1 MLKEVIL
8 SIKLVMLIMITLQ
21 HSNTATQPHSNAA
34 KQQESKTPK
43 TLHLNRGQRKPR
55 KLARAAGP
63 PNPSRTL
70 PGQIKPP
77 LVPV

>member
-55 KLARAAGP
+55 KLARAPRGP
-63 PNPSRTL
+63 PIP
-70 PGQIKPP
+70 PGPCPAKSKHH
-77 LVPV
+77 